1 MEWSTLPGLVG
12 RVVMVNIGVG
22 PLRRGELVQPW
33 RVVRLALAGAGPA
46 LGLVVL
52 GRNLGLSSYQGGS
65 LPSRDEGGA
74 LLPTS
79 EVPLVG
85 GDVARGSHDASWCLD
100 SGLHHPPCP
109 PDSRSL
115 TKLS

>member
-1 MEWSTLPGLVG
+1 
-12 RVVMVNIGVG
+12 MVNIGVG
-22 PLRRGELVQPW
+22 PLRRGELVQPC

-52 GRNLGLSSYQGGS
+52 GRNLGLPSHQGGT
-65 LPSRDEGGA
+65 LPARDEGGA
-74 LLPTS
+74 LLATP

-85 GDVARGSHDASWCLD
+85 GDVARGSHDAGCLD

-109 PDSRSL
+109 PDSSSL
-115 TKLS
+115 AKLSYNLQTESL